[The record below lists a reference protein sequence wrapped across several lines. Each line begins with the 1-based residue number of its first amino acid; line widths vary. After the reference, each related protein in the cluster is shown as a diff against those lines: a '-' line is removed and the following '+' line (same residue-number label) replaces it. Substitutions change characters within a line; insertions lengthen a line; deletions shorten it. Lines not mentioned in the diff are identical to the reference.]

1 MRKTLFLLAALASS
15 AAHAD
20 WAPVLRGNN
29 NVVTV
34 SYGGGSVTYK
44 ESATNYD
51 GRLSPFVGQMR
62 GIRTGLETKIN
73 TVVGATIAQQGITFR
88 GGSLSG
94 NLHARI
100 QPAAPN
106 TLLMGIDGVS
116 YQARSTFSGKK
127 LGVIKFDCTNV
138 FSANNISMTG
148 QYGAN
153 NGVLL
158 PSVGITSNV
167 DSSTDCDSNLSWI
180 LPVVGDLLV
189 NKVTGVIDSRL
200 EEGVRGAM
208 NDVKDKLLYVPDPA
222 WGIGVLR
229 LVPQTLQITAAD
241 GRSFNIGQII
251 ANNLPYLLGNSQIDV
266 QFGQGLNLSVV
277 PGTSSPQKTYFD
289 ENVLTLS
296 VTSPSLSFSVRLSQE
311 AYVDWQWRCVPKT
324 PGGFCP
330 EP

>member
-1 MRKTLFLLAALASS
+1 MRKTLFLLAALASG
-15 AAHAD
+15 AAQAD

-106 TLLMGIDGVS
+106 TLLMGIDGIS

-127 LGVIKFDCTNV
+127 LGVIKFDCTNI

-251 ANNLPYLLGNSQIDV
+251 ANNLPYLLGNSQIDM

-311 AYVDWQWRCVPKT
+311 AYVDWQWRCVPAT